1 MKHIMKMKD
10 RKRFELRFKAY
21 PQGPHIMIYKVRF
34 TLLMSLKV
42 HTLLYT
48 AVIITYSLPCAIVA
62 SVGERQLALVKRI
75 KVGM

>member
-1 MKHIMKMKD
+1 MKE
-10 RKRFELRFKAY
+10 RASFELRFKAN
-21 PQGPHIMIYKVRF
+21 PIDPHIVIYKVRF

-48 AVIITYSLPCAIVA
+48 AVIITYSFLCSAST
-62 SVGERQLALVKRI
+62 SVGERQLALIKRI